1 MKQKP
6 PVTIRIRHISS
17 QAAQKT
23 VAFVRD
29 KILELGRLRKI
40 DAAHV
45 SFEQERERAP
55 GFRVHVHLETPG
67 PDLHAE
73 GRDHTLLAAALR
85 TLAEL
90 HRHVRVREAK
100 RRGRREDRSTK
111 HRTTLHRMVAVRA
124 G

>member
-1 MKQKP
+1 MKQNP

-29 KILELGRLRKI
+29 KILELARLRKI

-67 PDLHAE
+67 PDLRAE

-90 HRHVRVREAK
+90 HRHLRVREAK
-100 RRGRREDRSTK
+100 RRGRRDDRSMK
-111 HRTTLHRMVAVRA
+111 PRTALHRMTAARA